1 MAVLDDP
8 PSSGVPVREGT
19 YGERLAA
26 IEPGGAEFIPLGD
39 RHGRPR
45 DLFWTWMS
53 PNLEFATVFLG
64 VLAVAAFGLGF
75 WQAVLAIIVGT
86 GLGAVAHGLL
96 SARGPVT
103 GVPQMVL
110 GRSAFGYWGNLL
122 PSAFNSVAA
131 G

>member
-8 PSSGVPVREGT
+8 PSGVPVREGT
-19 YGERLAA
+19 YGESLTA

-45 DLFWTWMS
+45 QLFRTWMS

-64 VLAVAAFGLGF
+64 VLAVAGFGLSF
-75 WQAVLAIIVGT
+75 WMAVLAITVGS
-86 GLGAVAHGLL
+86 G
-96 SARGPVT
+96 SARCRRGCCRRAGPRT
-103 GVPQMVL
+103 AS
-110 GRSAFGYWGNLL
+110 RRWCSAGC
-122 PSAFNSVAA
+122 PSATGATSCRP